1 MVKKAIA
8 SRSSGSKTPGEMFDL
23 NAVSITGKAI
33 GLWGRNGDVF
43 VRLQIKPQLP
53 LPATDCLVNVCISN
67 GMLDGNLVTLQKG
80 DLLQVAGYVRQTNF
94 TESIRN
100 FLDDAG
106 KPDFIE
112 QNVPPDDV
120 SAWRNIRFKRRNA
133 LVEATDIKIL
143 AEIGKP
149 LNTIDL
155 EGMITETWT
164 YPRGEAADVFARVA
178 VYDKFTLQTEKDGN
192 WGRKRRIAHY
202 VNILFPEG
210 KPLAADRP
218 LRLGNRQR
226 IRVRGELR
234 DKWNTVSFHE
244 LLMGTGDSRVID
256 LLQIV
261 HDKDQLHSIKTQQES
276 LHVLADAA
284 VLYSR

>member
-1 MVKKAIA
+1 MAKNAIA

-53 LPATDCLVNVCISN
+53 LPASDCLVNVCISN

-106 KPDFIE
+106 RIDFLDR
-112 QNVPPDDV
+112 NVPPDDIP
-120 SAWRNIRFKRRNA
+120 AWRNIRFKRRNA
-133 LVEATDIKIL
+133 LVEATGIKIL
-143 AEIGKP
+143 AEIGE
-149 LNTIDL
+149 LVNTVDL
-155 EGMITETWT
+155 EGVITETWAFRRDEMT
-164 YPRGEAADVFARVA
+164 DVFARVA
-178 VYDKFTLQTEKDGN
+178 VYDEFTLQTAKDGK

-202 VNILFPEG
+202 VNVLFPEG
-210 KPLAADRP
+210 KPLSADRP
-218 LRLGNRQR
+218 VRLDKRQR

-244 LLMGTGDSRVID
+244 LLMGTGDSKVID
-256 LLQIV
+256 LLQNV
-261 HDKDQLHSIKTQQES
+261 YDKDKLHAIKTQQES

>member
-1 MVKKAIA
+1 MAKKAIA

-23 NAVSITGKAI
+23 NAVSLTGKAI

-43 VRLQIKPQLP
+43 VRMQIQPQLS
-53 LPATDCLVNVCISN
+53 LPATDCFVNVCIPN
-67 GMLDGNLVTLQKG
+67 GMLGGSLVTLQKG
-80 DLLQVAGYVRQTNF
+80 DLLRVAGFVRQTNF

-100 FLDDAG
+100 FLNDAG
-106 KPDFIE
+106 EPDFIE
-112 QNVPPDDV
+112 KYVPTDDV

-133 LVEATDIKIL
+133 LVEAADIKIL

-149 LNTIDL
+149 LNMIDL

-164 YPRGEAADVFARVA
+164 YPRGEVTDVFSRVA
-178 VYDKFTLQTEKDGN
+178 VYDKFTLQTGKDGN

-210 KPLAADRP
+210 KPLGADRP
-218 LRLGNRQR
+218 LRLVSRQR

-244 LLMGTGDSRVID
+244 LLMKTGDSMVID
-256 LLQIV
+256 LLQNV
-261 HDKDQLHSIKTQQES
+261 HDKDQLHAIKTQQES